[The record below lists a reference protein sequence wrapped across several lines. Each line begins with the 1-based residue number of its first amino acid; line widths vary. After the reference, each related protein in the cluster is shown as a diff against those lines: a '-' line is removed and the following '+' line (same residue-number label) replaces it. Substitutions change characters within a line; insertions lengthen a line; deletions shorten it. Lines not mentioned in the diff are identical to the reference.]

1 MKIKCHSIFCST
13 QAVVLTLEKP
23 HLKITLDYPMVACDF
38 FHRLERVTHDLA
50 VPKAAPELAPKAGAD
65 VLAADEE
72 GGGRVEDTTKVLDPT
87 P

>member
-1 MKIKCHSIFCST
+1 
-13 QAVVLTLEKP
+13 
-23 HLKITLDYPMVACDF
+23 MVACDF

-65 VLAADEE
+65 VPAADEE